1 MLFDLDDSGSSFGF
15 SSLPKEVEEL
25 IAAKMADMVYAGLIK
40 GDIRSDAKPEDVI
53 QMIDMLLVRYEGQEA
68 YEKCKEL
75 IKVKQKYQEL
85 CC

>member
-1 MLFDLDDSGSSFGF
+1 
-15 SSLPKEVEEL
+15 
-25 IAAKMADMVYAGLIK
+25 
-40 GDIRSDAKPEDVI
+40 
-53 QMIDMLLVRYEGQEA
+53 LVRYEGQEA